1 MTEIYL
7 SCCICCSAIQAV
19 FDSYHTWQRSQN
31 TAEVNCISMVSS
43 GMDVTRDILPLEKY
57 IWGYIT
63 VSTRCIVTK
72 QLWYP
77 HPRSDFRPITHFVV
91 KLERFLCDRTTP
103 PIIQKL
109 RSKGVTMHVYGVSA
123 FYM

>member
-1 MTEIYL
+1 MLLKLFLI
-7 SCCICCSAIQAV
+7 AV
-19 FDSYHTWQRSQN
+19 THGKGHRTQLRSI
-31 TAEVNCISMVSS
+31 AFPWVSS

-57 IWGYIT
+57 IWGYIK

-72 QLWYP
+72 QLWY
-77 HPRSDFRPITHFVV
+77 PRSDFRPITHFVV